1 MFEGYDFF
9 IYSFLLL
16 FKKKKIV
23 GKIEDNF

>member
-9 IYSFLLL
+9 IYSFLLI

-23 GKIEDNF
+23 WKIEDHF